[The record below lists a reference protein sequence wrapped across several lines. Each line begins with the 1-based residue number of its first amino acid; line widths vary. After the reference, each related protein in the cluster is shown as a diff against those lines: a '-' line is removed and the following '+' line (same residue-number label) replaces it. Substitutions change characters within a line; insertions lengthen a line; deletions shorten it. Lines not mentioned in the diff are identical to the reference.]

1 VMDGADLYDYGAT
14 YRRIRNSGVLRKLKV
29 MGPMIRG
36 FLVSAPAPA

>member
-1 VMDGADLYDYGAT
+1 MDGADLYDYGAT

-36 FLVSAPAPA
+36 VLARSTAPE